1 MNARGLFIAGT
12 DTEVGKTFVSCALLH
27 ALRAQGLCAVGMKP
41 VAAGGFLDDAG
52 ILRNEDVEAIRQ
64 ASAQQLDRDLIN
76 PFLLPLPMAPHL
88 AARAAG
94 VVIERAPIL
103 RACRVL
109 QGQCEALL
117 VEGVG
122 GFRVP
127 LGVDW
132 DSADLARELALPVV
146 LVVGLRLGCI
156 NHALLSV
163 EAILARGLIL
173 AGWVA
178 NTVDAGM
185 LSSADNVS
193 ALAERIPA
201 PLLGHLPRLVPA
213 DACEAARQLDPSAL
227 NQVFSLL
234 LPRENPKGV

>member
-1 MNARGLFIAGT
+1 MSALGLFIAGT
-12 DTEVGKTFVSCALLH
+12 DTEVGKTFVACALLH
-27 ALRAQGLCAVGMKP
+27 ALRARGLCAVGMKP
-41 VAAGGFLDDAG
+41 VAAGGFLDDEG
-52 ILRNEDVEAIRQ
+52 VLRNEDVEAIRQ
-64 ASAQQLDRDLIN
+64 ASALQLDRDLIN

-94 VVIERAPIL
+94 VVLERAPIL
-103 RACRVL
+103 RACHVL
-109 QGQCEALL
+109 QHQCEALV

-127 LGVDW
+127 LGIDW

-146 LVVGLRLGCI
+146 LVVGVRLGCI

-185 LSSADNVS
+185 LCAADNVS

-201 PLLGHLPRLVPA
+201 PLLGHLPRLAPA
-213 DACEAARQLDPSAL
+213 NPCEAACQLDL
-227 NQVFSLL
+227 RGLGQIFSPLSM
-234 LPRENPKGV
+234 RENPKGV